1 MMFMGK
7 SITNRA
13 AATPRAAPRSA
24 RHRERVGFSRG
35 ESLTHRATVSRKPM
49 AATVIAG
56 VGS

>member
-1 MMFMGK
+1 MGK

-24 RHRERVGFSRG
+24 RHRERVASSRG